1 MFFKKKNV
9 SSIFDSISTKS
20 EISKFESQKSY
31 EMNLKFKDELFVLL
45 ILHLKDIILLL
56 KESTKNTP
64 ILYIKKELND
74 FELEKP
80 KSLSINF

>member
-1 MFFKKKNV
+1 
-9 SSIFDSISTKS
+9 
-20 EISKFESQKSY
+20 
-31 EMNLKFKDELFVLL
+31 MNLKFKDELFVLL

-64 ILYIKKELND
+64 ILYIKKELNV

-80 KSLSINF
+80 KLPSINF